1 MVSGRVIRSMLSA
14 VRKKKG
20 VEGLKKVIDEINRDT
35 ILFTDEDEVKA
46 RADYPYEMA
55 ERVLKAVEGVLGEET
70 LAEHLFQTTT
80 RPLMPFKKGNVKKA
94 VEKAVEHAHRQFPMF
109 QYKIEVLTEHAFRI
123 KVTGSGTARI
133 YLQKKIRESFPEAV
147 ISVKNGTI
155 TVRIETD

>member
-20 VEGLKKVIDEINRDT
+20 VEGLKRVIAEINRET
-35 ILFTDEDEVKA
+35 VLFTDEEEVKP

-55 ERVLKAVEGVLGEET
+55 EKVLKAVEDMLGEET

-80 RPLMPFKKGNVKKA
+80 RPIMPFKKGNLKRA
-94 VEKAVEHAHRQFPMF
+94 VEKTVEHAHRQFPMF
-109 QYKIEVLTEHAFRI
+109 RYSIEPLTEHAFRI
-123 KVTGSGTARI
+123 KVRGSGTARI
-133 YLQKKIRESFPEAV
+133 YLQKKMRESFPDAI

-155 TVRIETD
+155 TIRIETD